1 MTLSLSSMHSNEVL
15 IFRYWF
21 TFNFIQ
27 LTLVVC
33 IEYELKSFLNGKKP
47 LMNSVF
53 AIKSDVF

>member
-1 MTLSLSSMHSNEVL
+1 MHLSLSSMHSEL
-15 IFRYWF
+15 C
-21 TFNFIQ
+21 NFIQ